1 MMAKDGSGWARESYL
16 HRIGSYAESTA
27 TDHDEIREI
36 LRLAAAVL
44 KGGKR
49 ELQIYSSDIY
59 IELLYYAIQNM
70 PYENEQFLL
79 EKSTEFIAVVPP
91 GNERMLLKVYQILLE
106 ILYDRRRFSEA
117 ERKIRQMRTAISR
130 NRSPALWGRSITS
143 LQDFMMRS

>member
-49 ELQIYSSDIY
+49 EPQIYSSDIY

-91 GNERMLLKVYQILLE
+91 GNERMLLKVYQIFCTIAGVSRKRSGKSGKCGPPSPE
-106 ILYDRRRFSEA
+106 IA
-117 ERKIRQMRTAISR
+117 V
-130 NRSPALWGRSITS
+130 RSFWDGSITS
-143 LQDFMMRS
+143 LRDFMMRS

>member
-49 ELQIYSSDIY
+49 EPQIYSSDIY

-79 EKSTEFIAVVPP
+79 EKSTEFITVVPP

-106 ILYDRRRFSEA
+106 ILYDHRRFSEA
-117 ERKIRQMRTAISR
+117 ERKSGKCGPPSPEIAV
-130 NRSPALWGRSITS
+130 RSFWDGSITS
-143 LQDFMMRS
+143 LRDFMMRS

>member
-1 MMAKDGSGWARESYL
+1 MAKDGPGWARESYL

-49 ELQIYSSDIY
+49 EPQIYSSNIY
-59 IELLYYAIQNM
+59 IEQLYYAIQNM

-130 NRSPALWGRSITS
+130 NRSP
-143 LQDFMMRS
+143 